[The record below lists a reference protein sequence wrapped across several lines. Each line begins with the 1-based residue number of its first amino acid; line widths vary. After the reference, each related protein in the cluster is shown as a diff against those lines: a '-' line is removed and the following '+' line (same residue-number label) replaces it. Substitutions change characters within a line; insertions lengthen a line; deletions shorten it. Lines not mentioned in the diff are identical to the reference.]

1 MPYFNDKKI
10 FDDESELWNSDTLI
24 EKISKSPETQ
34 HELSH
39 REIINELLA
48 VQEIT
53 IANINA
59 LIAAGTV
66 STTGILASIETLQTT
81 TTNLQSAINELNDDF
96 DAQKLDVIALQT
108 LTGTHTTQ
116 IADLITRVT
125 VLETP

>member
-10 FDDESELWNSDTLI
+10 FDSENELWNSDTLI
-24 EKISKSPETQ
+24 EKISEAPETQ

-53 IANINA
+53 IANIDA
-59 LIAAGTV
+59 LVAAGTV

-81 TTNLQSAINELNDDF
+81 TTGLQSAIDDLNDDF
-96 DAQKLDVIALQT
+96 DAQKVDVIALQT
-108 LTGTHTTQ
+108 LTGTYTRQ
-116 IADLITRVT
+116 IADHEARITA
-125 VLETP
+125 LETP